1 MAKVEKTNEIEKPEE
16 PAEQVGE
23 QVALTNPI
31 EVAEPVV
38 YYSDVPGAGPEDAP
52 AEDAPAPGKA
62 AAAAKQVDAPAN
74 TKAQAGPANK
84 K

>member
-1 MAKVEKTNEIEKPEE
+1 MAKVEKTNEIEKPAE

-52 AEDAPAPGKA
+52 AEPKPEK
-62 AAAAKQVDAPAN
+62 AAAKQVDAPAN